1 MINGISTA
9 IDQRETSVS
18 VFLDL
23 SKAFDTIDNE
33 ILFAKL
39 EHYGIRNV
47 ALQWIKSYFSYRRQS
62 VQINQTCSSTQTIKC
77 GVPQGPILGSLLLPG
92 VMKTGS
98 ANLNFLCNF
107 SQLPLSNISLFTMLL
122 TADVGFFRFF

>member
-1 MINGISTA
+1 M
-9 IDQRETSVS
+9 DQPEATVG

-23 SKAFDTIDNE
+23 SKAFNTLDHQ
-33 ILFAKL
+33 ILFTKL
-39 EHYGIRNV
+39 EHYGIRDV
-47 ALQWIKSYFSYRRQS
+47 ALQWIKSYFSCRWQV
-62 VQINQTCSSTQTIKC
+62 VQINQTRSSTQTIKC